1 MKPIQVLHTVSSL
14 EHRASGITYCVEA
27 LVQEQ
32 SRQGLDVEVF
42 SLGKPYEKTICG
54 ANFRAF
60 RPDLATI
67 PMLRNFRYSRAMTT
81 AVARAGAEI
90 IHTHGLWMYP
100 NIVRTRDAKFVI
112 TPHGML
118 TPEALK
124 FSPFKKAVAN
134 AMFQTRAISAAAML
148 HATAK
153 SEYDY
158 IRQLGLRQPVAIIP
172 SGIDIPDL
180 IPRSRTT
187 EPKKKEVLSLG
198 RIHPVKGLDVL
209 IKAWAGLADDAH
221 DWRLRIIGPD
231 ENGHAKE
238 LERLIQQ
245 LNLKS
250 VYIEPPVFGQEKT
263 ELMSQAQLFVLPSR
277 SENFAMTVG
286 ESLAVGVPVIAT
298 KGAPWAGL
306 EAHACG
312 WWVDHGHTALA
323 TALRTALL
331 LPDAERRAMG
341 ARGRAWMARDFGWG
355 SVAERMTQA
364 YQWCLGQGDRP
375 DFVVKY

>member
-1 MKPIQVLHTVSSL
+1 MNW
-14 EHRASGITYCVEA
+14 
-27 LVQEQ
+27 LV
-32 SRQGLDVEVF
+32 RRDVLDVARGGVLMGIVNVTPDSF
-42 SLGKPYEKTICG
+42 SDGGRFYATE
-54 ANFRAF
+54 RAV
-60 RPDLATI
+60 
-67 PMLRNFRYSRAMTT
+67 S
-81 AVARAGAEI
+81 
-90 IHTHGLWMYP
+90 
-100 NIVRTRDAKFVI
+100 
-112 TPHGML
+112 
-118 TPEALK
+118 
-124 FSPFKKAVAN
+124 
-134 AMFQTRAISAAAML
+134 
-148 HATAK
+148 
-153 SEYDY
+153 
-158 IRQLGLRQPVAIIP
+158 
-172 SGIDIPDL
+172 
-180 IPRSRTT
+180 
-187 EPKKKEVLSLG
+187 
-198 RIHPVKGLDVL
+198 
-209 IKAWAGLADDAH
+209 
-221 DWRLRIIGPD
+221 
-231 ENGHAKE
+231 HAKE

-364 YQWCLGQGDRP
+364 YQWCLGRGDRP